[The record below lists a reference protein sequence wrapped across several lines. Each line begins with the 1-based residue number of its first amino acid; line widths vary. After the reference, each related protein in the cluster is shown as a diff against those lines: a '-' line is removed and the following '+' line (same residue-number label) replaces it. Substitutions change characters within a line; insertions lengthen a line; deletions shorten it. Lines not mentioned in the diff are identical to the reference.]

1 MGDPRKLTRKYET
14 PKAVWNRERID
25 EERKLITEYGL
36 RNMKEVWIAQK
47 EVRRIRREARS
58 LLALGEKGNEVAAKI
73 ISKCLR
79 LGFVKDGA
87 TLDNLLALSVRDVL
101 ERRLQTRVV
110 KRGLAK
116 SMKQARQLI
125 THGFISVN
133 GRKVG
138 SPGYTVPMSED
149 QSVTYYKPV
158 NLNAPV
164 MVQKSARKEEAM
176 KEVKVEEKKAETPE
190 AAAPIVE
197 AAA

>member
-101 ERRLQTRVV
+101 ERRLQTRIL

-116 SMKQARQLI
+116 SIKQARQLAI
-125 THGFISVN
+125 HGFISVN
-133 GRKVG
+133 GKKMNT
-138 SPGYTVPMSED
+138 PGYIVPISED
-149 QSVTYYKPV
+149 QSITYYKPID
-158 NLNAPV
+158 LNAPV
-164 MVQKSARKEEAM
+164 MVQKSARKEEAV
-176 KEVKVEEKKAETPE
+176 KEEVANVEKAETPE
-190 AAAPIVE
+190 VAAPAV
-197 AAA
+197 A